1 MRNVIERIFGVVKR
15 KFKILGQVTKYSI
28 DTQVDLVL
36 ALCGLYNFIRQHED
50 IDHELAEV
58 ELEDEEGAE
67 ANEVKDAGN
76 KYMNNKRE
84 EIAQQMWKDYQEYL
98 NRE

>member
-1 MRNVIERIFGVVKR
+1 M
-15 KFKILGQVTKYSI
+15 
-28 DTQVDLVL
+28 
-36 ALCGLYNFIRQHED
+36 YNFIRQYED

-58 ELEDEEGAE
+58 ELEDEEEGVE
-67 ANEVKDAGN
+67 YKEIKGTGN

-98 NRE
+98 NRELGGGD

>member
-1 MRNVIERIFGVVKR
+1 M
-15 KFKILGQVTKYSI
+15 
-28 DTQVDLVL
+28 
-36 ALCGLYNFIRQHED
+36 YNFIRQHED

-58 ELEDEEGAE
+58 ELEDEEEGVE
-67 ANEVKDAGN
+67 YKEIKGTGN

-98 NRE
+98 LINRE

>member
-1 MRNVIERIFGVVKR
+1 
-15 KFKILGQVTKYSI
+15 
-28 DTQVDLVL
+28 LVL
-36 ALCGLYNFIRQHED
+36 AICGLYNFIRQHED
-50 IDHELAEV
+50 IDHELAEI
-58 ELEDEEGAE
+58 ELEDEEEAE
-67 ANEVKDAGN
+67 VEEGSIKGTGN

>member
-1 MRNVIERIFGVVKR
+1 VIERIFGVVKR
-15 KFKILGQVTKYSI
+15 KFKILAQVAEYSI

-50 IDHELAEV
+50 IDHELEEV
-58 ELEDEEGAE
+58 ELEDEEEGAE
-67 ANEVKDAGN
+67 AEEVKGIGN